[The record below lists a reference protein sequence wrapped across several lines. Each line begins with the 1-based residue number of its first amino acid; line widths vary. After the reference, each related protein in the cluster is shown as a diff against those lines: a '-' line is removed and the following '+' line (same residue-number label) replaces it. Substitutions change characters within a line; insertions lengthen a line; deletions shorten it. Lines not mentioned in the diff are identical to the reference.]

1 MLSAAIMALA
11 AAPLAFLSVMQPA
24 GSWGATIVLM
34 CAAYGLL
41 NTYYGTVYSALQ
53 DIVAPALRGTAMSI
67 YFMAM
72 YLCGASFGPLLTGRL
87 SDMLARRAAT
97 MAGSSV
103 ITEAARATGLQ
114 QAMFVIP
121 VLSVGLALVLYAGSR
136 TVARDMAARDR
147 QLEP

>member
-1 MLSAAIMALA
+1 
-11 AAPLAFLSVMQPA
+11 
-24 GSWGATIVLM
+24 
-34 CAAYGLL
+34 
-41 NTYYGTVYSALQ
+41 
-53 DIVAPALRGTAMSI
+53 MSI

-72 YLCGASFGPLLTGRL
+72 YLCGASFGPLFTGRL
-87 SDMLARRAAT
+87 SDMMARRAAT

-103 ITEAARATGLQ
+103 ITEGARATGLQ

-147 QLEP
+147 QLER